1 MRLSR
6 WMALIGIV
14 VGLGCLQV
22 AQRNAV
28 FLQALAVGERLRDL
42 HAQEND
48 VSWSNAHIIGLTS
61 PLRLAQVAEERR
73 LKLVAWL
80 RLPPAPLLVDV
91 VRDAKFAG
99 VGHGSSDE

>member
-1 MRLSR
+1 M
-6 WMALIGIV
+6 

-28 FLQALAVGERLRDL
+28 FLQAFAVGERLRDL

-48 VSWSNAHIIGLTS
+48 VSWSNARIIGLTS
-61 PLRLAQVAEERR
+61 PLRLAQIAEERR

-80 RLPPAPLLVDV
+80 RLPPAPG
-91 VRDAKFAG
+91 G
-99 VGHGSSDE
+99 VGVASVRSGTVSREHLTQLTMAGEASD

>member
-1 MRLSR
+1 ML
-6 WMALIGIV
+6 LIAAM

-80 RLPPAPLLVDV
+80 RLPPAPLLVDKF
-91 VRDAKFAG
+91 RDEKFAG
-99 VGHGSSDE
+99 VGHGSSGE